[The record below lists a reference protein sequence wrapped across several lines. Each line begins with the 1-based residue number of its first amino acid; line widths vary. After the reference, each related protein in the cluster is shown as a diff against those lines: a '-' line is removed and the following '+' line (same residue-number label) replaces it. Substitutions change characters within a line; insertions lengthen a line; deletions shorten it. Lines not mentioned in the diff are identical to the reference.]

1 MYTQNVSN
9 IEHFQKVLTQAEHSK
24 GRSDILIDKAILILF
39 CRSSGC
45 VPLSTYTDRRIWTVV
60 SAPERYCLDITTIK
74 LCFYSIAM
82 LKEH

>member
-9 IEHFQKVLTQAEHSK
+9 IGQFLKVLIQAKNEK
-24 GRSDILIDKAILILF
+24 VRPDILIDKAISILF

-45 VPLSTYTDRRIWTVV
+45 APLLTNTDRFFWTAL

-74 LCFYSIAM
+74 
-82 LKEH
+82 